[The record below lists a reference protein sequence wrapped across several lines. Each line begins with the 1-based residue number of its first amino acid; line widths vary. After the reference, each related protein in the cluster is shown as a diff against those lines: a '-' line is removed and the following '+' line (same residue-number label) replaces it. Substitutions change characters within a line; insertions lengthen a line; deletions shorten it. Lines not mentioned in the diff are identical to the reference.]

1 MVIDHPSHVRHQA
14 EYWEYSCEQTEML
27 SAFTVSTI
35 HLVGGGRQK
44 LLGSCD
50 TVQYSTMMNVQIA
63 MEL

>member
-1 MVIDHPSHVRHQA
+1 MSDTRQNTGNIAVNKA
-14 EYWEYSCEQTEML
+14 EML

-35 HLVGGGRQK
+35 HLVRGGRQK